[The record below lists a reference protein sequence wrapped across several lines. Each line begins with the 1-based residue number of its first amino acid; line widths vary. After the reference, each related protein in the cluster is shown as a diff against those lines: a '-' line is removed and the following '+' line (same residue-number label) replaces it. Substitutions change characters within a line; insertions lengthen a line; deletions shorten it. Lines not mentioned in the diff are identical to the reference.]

1 MLSICTSRFLS
12 GIKIR
17 AQPLPCSL
25 TPLVLTAHVRVSVS
39 VCVSQVLSAL
49 AKVLPLTPQP
59 PSRQTHRHTHT
70 MIATK
75 MVHFLFW
82 LFFSS
87 LWQEFLFVC
96 VCLHV
101 CSRTQFTFLLF
112 GQYLLLFSLSV
123 FFFSGGLPPFALNL
137 QQKGKSLLKVLND
150 YNLGVVLCR
159 FENNYCVQFCMHKHT
174 HSLSLQSVAKTNE

>member
-1 MLSICTSRFLS
+1 M
-12 GIKIR
+12 
-17 AQPLPCSL
+17 
-25 TPLVLTAHVRVSVS
+25 
-39 VCVSQVLSAL
+39 
-49 AKVLPLTPQP
+49 LPLTPQP

-87 LWQEFLFVC
+87 LWQECLFVC
-96 VCLHV
+96 VFACVLSHTIHFFIV
-101 CSRTQFTFLLF
+101 WSISTFIF
-112 GQYLLLFSLSV
+112 VACV
-123 FFFSGGLPPFALNL
+123 FFSVGLPPFALNL

-174 HSLSLQSVAKTNE
+174 HSLSLQSVAQTNE